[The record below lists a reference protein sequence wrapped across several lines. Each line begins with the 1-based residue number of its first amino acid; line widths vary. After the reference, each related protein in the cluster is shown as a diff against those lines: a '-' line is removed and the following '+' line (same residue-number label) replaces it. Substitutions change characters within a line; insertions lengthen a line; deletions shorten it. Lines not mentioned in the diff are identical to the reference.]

1 MEAAMKNNKQAGLD
15 FLKTMDKPDLQKE
28 QIFEAL
34 FEVCGSGDS
43 VNIRHVFFQDVIIK
57 FNAQKARGLIEQ
69 GAAIVN
75 ESHFVDVA
83 LGTYIKLGYLMKNFA
98 DDLQEYKAKYSSI
111 HRLAI
116 PQPPGIFANA

>member
-1 MEAAMKNNKQAGLD
+1 MKDVKQVGHE
-15 FLKTMDKPDLQKE
+15 FLRVMDSPELHKE

-34 FEVCGSGDS
+34 FDACGNSDA
-43 VNIRHVFFQDVIIK
+43 VNVRHVFFQDVIIK

-83 LGTYIKLGYLMKNFA
+83 LGAYIKLGYLMNNF
-98 DDLQEYKAKYSSI
+98 DEDLQKFKSEYTNYQQ
-111 HRLAI
+111 LAV